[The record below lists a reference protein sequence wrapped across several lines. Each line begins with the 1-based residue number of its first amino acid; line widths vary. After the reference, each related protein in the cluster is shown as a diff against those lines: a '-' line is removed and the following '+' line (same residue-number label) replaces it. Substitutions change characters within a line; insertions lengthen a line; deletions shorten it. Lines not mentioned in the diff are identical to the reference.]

1 MTNTTTK
8 LRRFSPALMG
18 LALALSTVVAPAAKA
33 QDAATNDVLDQV
45 NRYGNE
51 DTNGS
56 LGQGIPGAAQ
66 FSDVSPNDW
75 AYQALDDLV
84 RRYDCLKGYP
94 NGTYRGNRALSRYE
108 FAAGLNACLQQIE
121 RLIAAST
128 ADFVTRSDLE
138 ALQRLI
144 QEFEAELATLGTRV
158 DALEGRVSFLE
169 DHQFSTTTKLVG
181 EVIFGLTTD
190 FSDAANNGSLSSAS
204 DSIGQAIFGDRVRL
218 ELNTSFTG
226 EDRLVTRLSA
236 GSLTRLSQGTGT
248 GLDVGTGASSSIP
261 VFDGF
266 ERTQTFNL
274 NNDDNDSNNVSIDWL
289 AYYFP
294 FQNSQAYVSATGGI
308 WSDIAPTLNPYFE
321 DYDGGNGALSTF
333 ASENPIYRIG
343 GGAGAAFSF
352 GFSPIEAILGPST
365 VTIGYLAGQAN
376 TANEGVLNSDYSI
389 LAQVN
394 GNLSDRIGFGLTY
407 VHGYHGLAGNSLT
420 AQDNSGN
427 GTVDTF
433 TNQRGI
439 FSSSSSAGVTGTSLA
454 NNPARNNIFTNGEVT
469 PGGNLTRGI
478 VTNSLGAELAFRPSD
493 SISFSGF
500 ATYTDARILGT
511 GDADIWTFGAGLA
524 FPDLGKEGSVLGL
537 FGGAQPTLRGVDGA
551 SVDRSQFNND
561 FSWHI
566 EAFYKYQL
574 NDNISITPGLI
585 WLTNPNQS
593 VSADDAII
601 GTLRTTFS
609 F

>member
-1 MTNTTTK
+1 
-8 LRRFSPALMG
+8 MG
-18 LALALSTVVAPAAKA
+18 LALALSTVVAPAANA
-33 QDAATNDVLDQV
+33 QDANTDVLNQV
-45 NRYGNE
+45 NVYGNE

-158 DALEGRVSFLE
+158 DALEGRVAFLE

-190 FSDAANNGSLSSAS
+190 FSDAANGSSLSSAS

-218 ELNTSFTG
+218 EFNTSFTG
-226 EDRLVTRLSA
+226 EDRLVTRLAA
-236 GSLTRLSQGTGT
+236 GNLTRLSQGTGT
-248 GLDVGTGASSSIP
+248 GTPIDPITGAPGTSGNVD
-261 VFDGF
+261 VFNGF
-266 ERTQTFNL
+266 ESTQTFNL
-274 NNDDNDSNNVSIDWL
+274 SPDSSNNVAVDWL

-294 FQNSQAYVSATGGI
+294 FNNSQAYVAATGGI

-321 DYDGGNGALSTF
+321 DYDGGDGALSTF
-333 ASENPIYRIG
+333 ASESPIYRIG

-352 GFSPIEAILGPST
+352 GFSPIESILGPST
-365 VTIGYLAGQAN
+365 VTVGYLAGQPS
-376 TANEGVLNSDYSI
+376 TANEGILNSDYSI
-389 LAQVN
+389 LAQIN
-394 GNLSDRIGFGLTY
+394 GNLSDRVGFGLTY
-407 VHGYHGLAGNSLT
+407 VHGYHSLIGSSATTYTNSI
-420 AQDNSGN
+420 
-427 GTVDTF
+427 GTVST
-433 TNQRGI
+433 TQSGI
-439 FSSSSSAGVTGTSLA
+439 FSSGSNQAGVVGTSLA
-454 NNPARNNIFTNGEVT
+454 NNPANNGVFTNDTGASAAGT
-469 PGGNLTRGI
+469 PNAFLPNGYLTSGI
-478 VTNSLGAELAFRPSD
+478 VTNTLGAEVAFRPSD
-493 SISFSGF
+493 SISISGF
-500 ATYTDARILGT
+500 ASYTDARVLRTGT
-511 GDADIWTFGAGLA
+511 ADIWSFGGGIA
-524 FPDLGKEGSVLGL
+524 FPDLGKEGSVLGI
-537 FGGAQPTLRGVDGA
+537 FGGAQPTVRGVDGQ
-551 SVDRSQFNND
+551 SVNRAAFDND

-585 WLTNPNQS
+585 WLTNPTQAVGSNSDS
-593 VSADDAII
+593 VI